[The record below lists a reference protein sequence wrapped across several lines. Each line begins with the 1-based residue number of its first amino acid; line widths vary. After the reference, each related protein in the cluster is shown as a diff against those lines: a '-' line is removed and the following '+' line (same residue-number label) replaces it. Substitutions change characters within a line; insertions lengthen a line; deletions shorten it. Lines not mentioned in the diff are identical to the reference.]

1 MGNELS
7 VSAAVERLVHSS
19 IYQPPLVN
27 YQRRSVLFART
38 RDGDSIAMRLYS
50 PDPDVAARFCSGEC
64 AGSEHNLLL
73 FSHGNGSDIGAAHRF
88 CEHLSSA
95 LKMDVLVY
103 DYPQYGHSSATSA
116 SQSKVLASIDAVFE
130 ACLEHG
136 WTQSRIFL
144 MGHSLGSVPTVY
156 RAAQP
161 DCRVSGV
168 VLLAPLASGA
178 RVLFQGSRF
187 VPRWTLKYV
196 DWVLFD
202 NVDRIGDVRC
212 PIAIV
217 HGTGDETVPVAHTE
231 LLKQRI
237 GVASQY
243 PTLFLPAGHNELV
256 DVCSRDL
263 LKVTEYIRRFRDGC
277 LLATRT
283 V

>member
-1 MGNELS
+1 
-7 VSAAVERLVHSS
+7 
-19 IYQPPLVN
+19 
-27 YQRRSVLFART
+27 
-38 RDGDSIAMRLYS
+38 MRLYS

-64 AGSEHNLLL
+64 AASEYDLLL
-73 FSHGNGSDIGAAHRF
+73 FSHGNGSDIGATHRF
-88 CEHLSSA
+88 CEHMSSA
-95 LKMDVLVY
+95 LRMDVLVY
-103 DYPQYGHSSATSA
+103 DYPQYGHSSSTSA
-116 SQSKVLASIDAVFE
+116 SQANVFASIDAVFE

-156 RAAQP
+156 RASQP
-161 DCRVSGV
+161 GCRVSGV
-168 VLLAPLASGA
+168 VLLAPIASGA
-178 RVLFQGSRF
+178 RVVLQGARY

-202 NVDRIGDVRC
+202 NVDRICDVAC

-217 HGTGDETVPVAHTE
+217 HGKTDDTVPVAHTE

-237 GVASQY
+237 SVASQY
-243 PTLFLPAGHNELV
+243 PTLFLDAGHNELV

-263 LKVTEYIRRFRDGC
+263 LKITEYIRKFREGC
-277 LLATRT
+277 LLVARA